1 MKKRLMPDDLFIASL
16 ALEVLSHYTFP
27 VVKVFSFPYS
37 LAGIALF
44 LSGILLTLWA
54 NYNLLNK
61 KTPVMPFEAPSA
73 LISSGP
79 YALSRNPIYLGM
91 SIALFGAA
99 VFLGSLTPYIF
110 PAVFMKAIDSLF
122 IPREEK
128 DLEKTF
134 RSRYTDYKKKVR
146 RWI

>member
-1 MKKRLMPDDLFIASL
+1 MKKRLVPDDLFIASL

-27 VVKVFSFPYS
+27 AAEVFSFPYS

-61 KTPVMPFEAPSA
+61 KTSVMPFQAPSV
-73 LISSGP
+73 LVSSGP
-79 YALSRNPIYLGM
+79 FALSRNPVYLGM
-91 SIALFGAA
+91 SAALFGAA
-99 VFLGSLTPYIF
+99 IFLGSLTPLIF
-110 PAVFMKAIDSLF
+110 PAAFMLAIDRFF
-122 IPREEK
+122 IPPEEK

-134 RSRYTDYKKKVR
+134 KSRYTDYKTWVR